1 MKKYLIAS
9 IFFAFGCSKSCVS
22 KNNNSNNT
30 ITIAIGSAIENID
43 PRYATSVAAVRTAQ
57 LVFASLLVMGQDGV
71 PKPFLAKNVEKIT
84 DLSYKIELRDN
95 LYFHDNT
102 PITSSD
108 VAYTFLELSSPD
120 VNSPHQS
127 KFYYLKNIE
136 IIDDKNLIFE
146 LNVAYAV
153 FMTDLCGTGI
163 VSKKSCLNRSKK
175 CQHEYNGSGPF
186 MVEKWD
192 NAKEV
197 IHLKPF
203 EKWFEGAAKAKL
215 DIRVVRE
222 ENTRVL
228 ELIAKKTDLIEGD
241 IPASRLAE
249 LKNNTFLDVKI
260 IPSFSFTYL
269 AFNLRGP
276 IGKDL
281 NSKENITRSALANKK
296 VRQAIAHA
304 IDINQIIEKIFLNT
318 AQRVTG
324 LIPNTH
330 WAKDTSIKLI
340 DFDPEKAQK
349 LLDEAGFYRKK
360 DNTRFDVTITTSQD
374 RMRQNI
380 ALSYANFL
388 SKVGINVSI
397 KVKDFSAIF
406 QDMKQGNFE
415 MFSALWVPVT
425 DPDLYYL
432 VHHSSN
438 IPSEK
443 KEGGN
448 RHAYKNPLVDKLI
461 EQGRYTFDQEQRK
474 VIYKNIENILID
486 ELPYIPLWSEDRII
500 VMNKRI
506 MGYDP
511 LSTGSLI
518 NLRKAYISE

>member
-1 MKKYLIAS
+1 MKKYFIALI
-9 IFFAFGCSKSCVS
+9 ILAFGCSKTCDSK
-22 KNNNSNNT
+22 KNNTNNT
-30 ITIAIGSAIENID
+30 ITVAVGSAIENID
-43 PRYATSVAAVRTAQ
+43 PRYASSVTAIRTSQ
-57 LVFASLLVMGQDGV
+57 LVFATLLVMGQDGV
-71 PKPFLAKNVEKIT
+71 PKPFLAKNIEKID
-84 DLSYKIELRDN
+84 DLNYKVELRDN
-95 LYFHDNT
+95 LYFHDHT
-102 PITSSD
+102 PLTSSD
-108 VAYTFLELSSPD
+108 VAYSFLDLSSND

-127 KFYYLKNIE
+127 KFYYLKNIQ
-136 IIDDKNLIFE
+136 IIDEKNMIFE
-146 LNVAYAV
+146 LSVPYAV
-153 FMTDLCGTGI
+153 FMTDLCGNGI

-186 MVEKWD
+186 MLDKWD
-192 NAKEV
+192 NAKEI

-203 EKWFEGAAKAKL
+203 DKWFEGAAKTKI
-215 DIRVVRE
+215 DIRIVRE

-241 IPASRLAE
+241 IPASRLEE
-249 LKNNTFLDVKI
+249 LKKNDFLDIKI

-276 IGKDL
+276 HGKDL
-281 NSKENITRSALANKK
+281 QSKENITRSALANKK

-304 IDINQIIEKIFLNT
+304 IDIEQIINKIFLNT

-324 LIPNTH
+324 LIPNSH
-330 WAKDTSIKLI
+330 WAKDHSLKLI
-340 DFDPEKAQK
+340 NFDPQKAES

-360 DNTRFDVTITTSQD
+360 DNNRFDITIMTSQD

-380 ALSYANFL
+380 ALSYKNFL
-388 SKVGINVSI
+388 AKVGINVSI

-406 QDMKQGNFE
+406 QDMRQGNFE
-415 MFSALWVPVT
+415 MFSALWVPIT
-425 DPDLYYL
+425 DPDLYYW

-448 RHAYKNPLVDKLI
+448 RHAYNNPEVDKLI
-461 EQGRYTFDQEQRK
+461 EQGRYTSDQEQRK
-474 VIYKNIENILID
+474 AIYKNIENILID
-486 ELPYIPLWSEDRII
+486 ELPYIPLWSENRII